1 MTSPLPEYRLVRSRR
16 RTLALVIDADGT
28 LTVRAPMKLAN
39 SAIQEFLTQK
49 ADWVRKTQSK
59 LKARAAQR
67 PSHTF
72 ETGDSFLWQGQ
83 AIPLTLVP
91 AQRPALQFD
100 GTHFTLAQNAQPNA
114 KRHFENW
121 YKEQARIYLQARL
134 DHFVHLHHFTYRGLR
149 ITSART
155 RWGSCNSK
163 NELAFAWRL
172 LMAPPEVVDYVVVHE
187 LAHTVHHNHGPKFW
201 KLVADILP
209 NFKVHV
215 RWLKEHGN
223 KLHLE

>member
-1 MTSPLPEYRLVRSRR
+1 MSSPLPEYRLVRSRR

-28 LTVRAPMKLAN
+28 LTVRAPLKLAN

-59 LKARAAQR
+59 LKARATQR
-67 PSHTF
+67 QSHIF
-72 ETGDSFLWQGQ
+72 ETGDSFLWLGQ
-83 AIPLTLVP
+83 IFPLTLVP

-100 GTHFTLAQNAQPNA
+100 RVRFTLSESAQPNA
-114 KRHFENW
+114 RRLFENW
-121 YKEQARIYLQARL
+121 YREQARAHLQTRL
-134 DHFVHLHHFTYRGLR
+134 DHFSRLHNLTYHGLR
-149 ITSART
+149 ITAART

-163 NELAFAWRL
+163 NELAFTWRL

-215 RWLKEHGN
+215 HWLKEHGN

>member
-1 MTSPLPEYRLVRSRR
+1 MTSPLPDYRLVRSRR

-28 LTVRAPMKLAN
+28 LTVRAPLKLAH
-39 SAIQEFLTQK
+39 SAIQEFLAQK
-49 ADWVRKTQSK
+49 ADWVLRTQSK

-72 ETGDSFLWQGQ
+72 ETGDSFLWLGG
-83 AIPLTLVP
+83 AFPLTLVP

-100 GTHFTLAQNAQPNA
+100 GLRFTLSQKAQVNA
-114 KRHFENW
+114 KAYFETW
-121 YKEQARIYLQARL
+121 YKEQARNYLQSRL
-134 DHFVHLHHFTYRGLR
+134 MHFAHLHHFSYRGLR

-201 KLVADILP
+201 KLVGDILP
-209 NFKVHV
+209 NYKVHV

>member
-16 RTLALVIDADGT
+16 RTLALVVEADGR
-28 LTVRAPMKLAN
+28 LTVRAPMKLPN
-39 SAIQEFLTQK
+39 SAIEEFLSQK

-72 ETGDSFLWQGQ
+72 ETGDSFLWLGESF
-83 AIPLTLVP
+83 PLTLVP

-100 GTHFTLAQNAQPNA
+100 GIRFTLSQKAQVNA
-114 KRHFENW
+114 KAYFEAW
-121 YKEQARIYLQARL
+121 YKKQARDYLQSRLKRFARP
-134 DHFVHLHHFTYRGLR
+134 HHFSYRGLR

-155 RWGSCNSK
+155 RWGSCNSR

-172 LMAPPEVVDYVVVHE
+172 LMAPPEIVDYVVVHE
-187 LAHTVHHNHGPKFW
+187 LAHTVQHNHGPKFW
-201 KLVADILP
+201 NLVEDILP
-209 NFKVHV
+209 NYKVHI

-223 KLHLE
+223 KLHLD

>member
-1 MTSPLPEYRLVRSRR
+1 MTPPLPDYRLVRSRR

-28 LTVRAPMKLAN
+28 LTVRAPMKLAH
-39 SAIQEFLTQK
+39 SAIQEFLAQK
-49 ADWVRKTQSK
+49 ADWVQKTQSK

-72 ETGDSFLWQGQ
+72 ETGDSFLWLGGTF
-83 AIPLTLVP
+83 PLTLVP

-100 GTHFTLAQNAQPNA
+100 GLRFTLSQKAQVNA
-114 KRHFENW
+114 KTYFEAW
-121 YKEQARIYLQARL
+121 YKEQAHDYLQSRLEHFAR
-134 DHFVHLHHFTYRGLR
+134 LHHFSYHGLR

-201 KLVADILP
+201 KLVEDILP
-209 NFKVHV
+209 NYKIYV